1 MYGIIHAPALFVPS
15 GKGRGEH
22 SKPVIYLG
30 HIRASF
36 IQKRGEAVENYER
49 AEQDYMAGMK
59 YKEIAKKYDTTVN
72 TVKSWKNRYGW
83 SRKEGAHKEEKVCTQ
98 NEKVCTQKNR
108 VQKQRRQQAAGANAP
123 PGEWTAETLGN
134 GELSDRQQMFCIYYS
149 RSFNA
154 AQSYQKAYGCS
165 YESALCA
172 GPRLLGNVRVHE
184 EVERLKEMKRQQIL
198 VSEEDIVELQMRI
211 ALGDIGDVLQFGQE
225 EVKTKDGDTIKV
237 NNIRLKESTQVDTQL
252 IQSVTEIKGSPSVV
266 MKDPQKAINW
276 LTKYFLMHPDDKYKA
291 EFDRRRAEIKDNAG
305 EQILKNMQTIA
316 EILTHPVP
324 NRDISTLEEEKAEE
338 AQNLPEETAERKLN
352 LPEEPKE
359 AGDKAQ
365 NLLEEP
371 QEDKADE

>member
-1 MYGIIHAPALFVPS
+1 M
-15 GKGRGEH
+15 
-22 SKPVIYLG
+22 
-30 HIRASF
+30 
-36 IQKRGEAVENYER
+36 ENYEK
-49 AEQDYMAGMK
+49 AEQDYMAGMR

-123 PGEWTAETLGN
+123 PEEWTAETLEN

-165 YESALCA
+165 YESALCS

-184 EVERLKEMKRQQIL
+184 EIERLKEMKRNQIL

-211 ALGDIGDVLQFGQE
+211 ALGDIGDVLQFDQ
-225 EVKTKDGDTIKV
+225 
-237 NNIRLKESTQVDTQL
+237 NSIRLKESTQVDTQL
-252 IQSVTEIKGSPSVV
+252 IQSVKETKGSRSVV